1 MKLTL
6 ITPEKTFLDSVE
18 VEELLVP
25 GQQGEMG
32 VLPGHTPL
40 VSVLGSGILK
50 YRLLTEKSF
59 QEIAVSWGYCEV
71 QVDKVIVLA
80 ESAETKKELD
90 KENTKKTLDSLLKQ
104 LENTQL
110 SPEEM
115 RKLRQEEQKQ
125 RTFLKLLK

>member
-6 ITPEKTFLDSVE
+6 ITPEKTLLDSIE

-25 GQQGEMG
+25 GQQGEIG
-32 VLPGHTPL
+32 ILPGHTPL
-40 VSVLGSGILK
+40 VSVLGSGILQ
-50 YRLLTEKSF
+50 YRLHNEKKF
-59 QEIAVSWGYCEV
+59 REIAVSWGYCEV

-90 KENTKKTLDSLLKQ
+90 KEKTQKTLDFILKQ
-104 LENTQL
+104 LENMQL
-110 SPEEM
+110 SPEEI

-125 RTFLKLLK
+125 RTFLKLLN

>member
-6 ITPEKTFLDSVE
+6 ITPEKTFLDSIE

-25 GQQGEMG
+25 GQKGEMG
-32 VLPGHTPL
+32 ILPGHTPL

-50 YRLLTEKSF
+50 YRLLKEKSF

-90 KENTKKTLDSLLKQ
+90 KEKTQKTLNSILKQ
-104 LENTQL
+104 LEGTQL
-110 SPEEM
+110 SPEEV

-125 RTFLKLLK
+125 RTFLKLLE